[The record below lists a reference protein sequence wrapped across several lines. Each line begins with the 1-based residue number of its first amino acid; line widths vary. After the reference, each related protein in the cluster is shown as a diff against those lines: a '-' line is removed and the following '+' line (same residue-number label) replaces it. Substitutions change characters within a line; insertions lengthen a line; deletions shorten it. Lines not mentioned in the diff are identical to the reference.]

1 MPRIC
6 RCQAYGYVQHMY
18 FSLFPRADPK
28 KDSSGSSS
36 SSPVRRDPVTQDV
49 AAQSAAFATRC
60 CVMTLPC
67 DPARRAEKTASLI
80 P

>member
-6 RCQAYGYVQHMY
+6 RCHAYGYVQHMY

-28 KDSSGSSS
+28 KGSPGSSS
-36 SSPVRRDPVTQDV
+36 SSPVRRDQVTQDV
-49 AAQSAAFATRC
+49 AAQPSAVATRC
-60 CVMTLPC
+60 CVMPLSC
-67 DPARRAEKTASLI
+67 DPARRAEKTALLI